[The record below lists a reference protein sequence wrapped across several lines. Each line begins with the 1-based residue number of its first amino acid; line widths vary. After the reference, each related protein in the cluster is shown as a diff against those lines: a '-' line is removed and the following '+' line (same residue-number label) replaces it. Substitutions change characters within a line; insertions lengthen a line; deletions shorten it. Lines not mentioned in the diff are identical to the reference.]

1 MPTSERCRPCPGSGT
16 SALHYFEPMCQ
27 GVVLP
32 STAVA
37 KYLHVAALTH
47 RNSDKNYFT
56 LFQTAQPAATRFRRR
71 QLEFEPLHH
80 LLHYFSEHSTGIIE
94 SLQGFLDVDNIAN
107 LNGDETSQARSG
119 DAKKGRLRLV
129 HFPTK
134 AVQPLV

>member
-1 MPTSERCRPCPGSGT
+1 
-16 SALHYFEPMCQ
+16 MCQ

-37 KYLHVAALTH
+37 KYLHIAALIH
-47 RNSDKNYFT
+47 RNFDKNYFT

-71 QLEFEPLHH
+71 QVEFEPLHH
-80 LLHYFSEHSTGIIE
+80 LLNYFSEHSTGIIE
-94 SLQGFLDVDNIAN
+94 SLQGFLDFDNIAN
-107 LNGDETSQARSG
+107 LNEDETSQARSE

>member
-1 MPTSERCRPCPGSGT
+1 MSRGG
-16 SALHYFEPMCQ
+16 
-27 GVVLP
+27 
-32 STAVA
+32 VA
-37 KYLHVAALTH
+37 KQSCCKVPLHIAALIH
-47 RNSDKNYFT
+47 RNFDKNYFT
-56 LFQTAQPAATRFRRR
+56 LFQTAQPAATRIRRR
-71 QLEFEPLHH
+71 QLEFKPLHH
-80 LLHYFSEHSTGIIE
+80 LLDYFSGYLTGIIE